1 MKTDSLSLAA
11 EKVGEILG
19 AEMELHEGFWQVIKK
34 RTIKAHTSFDM
45 CVSWSLELSVSF
57 KPSTHNQLAINKA
70 EVFLLPEELA
80 SFTGAPIQHP
90 IHFPSSF
97 SQRLSTER
105 GMHCIRLA
113 SKEPPE
119 DFAKRLTEALCVLS

>member
-11 EKVGEILG
+11 EKVSEILD
-19 AEMELHEGFWQVIKK
+19 AEMELHEGFWQVLKK
-34 RTIKAHTSFDM
+34 RTIKAQKSFDM
-45 CVSWSLELSVSF
+45 CVSWSLDLSVSF
-57 KPSTHNQLAINKA
+57 KPSRHHQLAINKA

-80 SFTGAPIQHP
+80 LFTGALIQHP
-90 IHFPSSF
+90 ILLPSSY

-105 GMHCIRLA
+105 GMHCIRLT

-119 DFAKRLTEALCVLS
+119 NFAKRLSEALCVLS